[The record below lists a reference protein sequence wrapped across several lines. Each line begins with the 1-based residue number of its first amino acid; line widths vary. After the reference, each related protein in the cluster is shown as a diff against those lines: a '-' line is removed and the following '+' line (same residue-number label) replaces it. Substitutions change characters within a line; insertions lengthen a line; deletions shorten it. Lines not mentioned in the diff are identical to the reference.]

1 MEMKGEQMYNDIHC
15 YGKKLS
21 IRKVA
26 KTLGIAPGTVQKY
39 LNMDMEEA
47 LAYFKERKRRSQ
59 FDQEFDYIVERI
71 RQYPKISGSK
81 LHREVLKR
89 NSEIT
94 AGKRAFRN
102 YIRPIKKMYKN
113 NKIRNYEPVIDD
125 EPGQQVQVDIGE
137 IQAESSEVDK
147 DNFKVYFVAFVYSYS
162 RHMYVYYQSRPFTT
176 QDFIKAHIESFKY
189 FGVIAQEFVYD
200 QTKLVVINEKY
211 GEIVYNNKFHQFA
224 MQMGFQPNICE
235 GYDPESKGK
244 VERAIRYI
252 KEDFFYGSQFKNIDD
267 VRRSGKQWLET
278 VANVRVHSTTGKQP
292 IKMFKE
298 EQKVLSERNS
308 YYHHFPQK
316 NTRDVDK
323 EGLLHYAGNKY
334 SAPMKYQRQEV
345 GIKEADNIL
354 EIYDISKNKKIAE
367 HSIPASKGKIVKNN
381 NHYRDYEQELK
392 DKIKLAK
399 RRFSNFEKGDKLV
412 DRIKDDNPKIA
423 RMQIRGLLKL
433 RKKYNDKIWD
443 KALEILEF
451 IPQVK
456 YSTIEKVLEK
466 KKRNLKLESI
476 ISKNISTDQV
486 HPHYRE
492 VSSSSLDRSLSK
504 YMEGVIK

>member
-1 MEMKGEQMYNDIHC
+1 MKGEQMYNDIQS
-15 YGKKLS
+15 YGKKLP

-26 KTLGIAPGTVQKY
+26 ETLGISPTTVQKY

-47 LAYFKERKRRSQ
+47 LAYFKDRKRRSQ
-59 FDQEFDYIVERI
+59 FDKEFDYIVERI
-71 RQYPKISGSK
+71 RQYPKISGTK
-81 LHREVLKR
+81 LHREVTER

-94 AGKRAFRN
+94 AGQRAFRD
-102 YIRPIKKMYKN
+102 YIRPIKKMYKD

-125 EPGQQVQVDIGE
+125 KPGQQVQVDIGE
-137 IQAESSEVDK
+137 IQAETSGVDR

-189 FGVIAQEFVYD
+189 FGVIAKEFVYD

-211 GEIVYNNKFHQFA
+211 GEIVYNNKFHNFA
-224 MQMGFQPNICE
+224 MQMEFQPNVCE

-244 VERAIRYI
+244 VERSIRYI
-252 KEDFFYGSQFKNIDD
+252 KENFFYGSQFENIED
-267 VRRSGKQWLET
+267 VRKSGKQWLES
-278 VANVRVHSTTGKQP
+278 VANVRVHSTTGEQP
-292 IKMFKE
+292 VEMFKK
-298 EQKVLSERNS
+298 EQKILSERNS
-308 YYHHFPQK
+308 YYHHFTQE

-334 SAPMKYQRQEV
+334 SAPMKYQRKEV
-345 GIKEADNIL
+345 GVKEVHKIL
-354 EIYDISKNKKIAE
+354 EIYDISENKKIAE
-367 HSIPASKGKIVKNN
+367 HKIPASKGNIVKNN

-399 RRFSNFEKGDKLV
+399 SRFSNFAKGNELI
-412 DRIKDDNPKIA
+412 DRIKNDNPKIA

-433 RKKYNDKIWD
+433 RKKYSDKIWH
-443 KALEILEF
+443 KALEILEY

-466 KKRNLKLESI
+466 KKRKLKLESI
-476 ISKNISTDQV
+476 ISNNKQSNQNNIDYSNIS
-486 HPHYRE
+486 R
-492 VSSSSLDRSLSK
+492 SSLDRSLSK
-504 YMEGVIK
+504 YMEGVKK

>member
-1 MEMKGEQMYNDIHC
+1 MKGETMYNDIQS

-26 KTLGIAPGTVQKY
+26 ETLDIAPNTVQKY
-39 LNMDMEEA
+39 LNMNMEEA
-47 LAYFKERKRRSQ
+47 LTYFKDRKRKSQ
-59 FDQEFDYIVERI
+59 FDQEFEYIIERI
-71 RQYPKISGSK
+71 KQYPKISGTK
-81 LHREVLKR
+81 LHREVTDR

-102 YIRPIKKMYKN
+102 YIRPIKKMYKD

-125 EPGQQVQVDIGE
+125 KPGQQVQVDIGE
-137 IQAESSEVDK
+137 IQAECSEVDK
-147 DNFKVYFVAFVYSYS
+147 DNFKVYFVAFVHSYS
-162 RHMYVYYQSRPFTT
+162 RHMFVYYQNRPFTT

-189 FGVIAQEFVYD
+189 FGVIAEEFVYD

-211 GEIVYNNKFHQFA
+211 GEIVYNDKFNQFA
-224 MQMGFQPNICE
+224 MQMGFQSNICE

-244 VERAIRYI
+244 VERSIRYI
-252 KEDFFYGSQFKNIDD
+252 KENFFYGSQFKNLDD
-267 VRRSGKQWLET
+267 VRNSGKHWLES
-278 VANVRVHSTTGKQP
+278 VANVRVHSTTGEQP
-292 IKMFKE
+292 IEMFKE
-298 EQKVLSERNS
+298 EQIVLSERNS
-308 YYHHFPQK
+308 YYQHFTSE

-334 SAPMKYQRQEV
+334 SAPMKYQRKEV
-345 GIKEADNIL
+345 GIKEVNKIL
-354 EIYDISKNKKIAE
+354 EIYKIPENKKIAE
-367 HSIPASKGKIVKNN
+367 HKIPASKGNIIKNN

-399 RRFSNFEKGDKLV
+399 SRFSNFENGIELI

-433 RKKYNDKIWD
+433 RKKFSDKVWN
-443 KALEILEF
+443 KAFEILEF

-466 KKRNLKLESI
+466 KKRKLKLESI
-476 ISKNISTDQV
+476 INKNYKNNQFNIDN
-486 HPHYRE
+486 RD
-492 VSSSSLDRSLSK
+492 VSSSSLDRPLSK
-504 YMEGVIK
+504 YMEEVVK